1 MTAQPVIAVGALG
14 GTIAMSAEGGGA
26 VKPELSADDL
36 VAAVP
41 ALNDVAVIRAETIS
55 NVASPAIVPRQV
67 LDALAFA
74 RKSVDE
80 GAQGVVLTH
89 GTDTLEETAYLLDLL
104 WDREEPLVVT
114 GAMRSP
120 NLPGADGP
128 ANLLAAVVTAGSED
142 ARGMGVLVVLDD
154 TVHLA
159 RLVSKTHSTGVWTFQ
174 SAGWGPVGR
183 VAERR
188 LRMMLRPLRMFEALP
203 VPDDGPIRIP
213 IVETP
218 FGDEGDWV
226 KAIASM
232 KPPVL
237 VVAASGVGHMSE
249 PVADACEELIKDGL
263 PVVMVSRSGSGTTL
277 EKSYGYPGSEEDL
290 INRGIIPGGF
300 LTGRKIRLLLHVL
313 LKAGA
318 DEETIRKEI
327 AARGF

>member
-1 MTAQPVIAVGALG
+1 MKPIIAVGALG
-14 GTIAMSAEGGGA
+14 GTIAMSAEGTGA
-26 VKPELSADDL
+26 VRPELSADDL
-36 VAAVP
+36 VGAVP
-41 ALNDVAVIRAETIS
+41 ALADVAQIRAETIS
-55 NVASPAIVPRQV
+55 NVASPAILPRNV
-67 LDALAFA
+67 LDALDFA
-74 RKSVDE
+74 TRSIDE
-80 GAQGVVLTH
+80 GATGVVLTH

-159 RLVSKTHSTGVWTFQ
+159 RLAAKTHATAVWTFQ
-174 SAGWGPVGR
+174 SPGWGPVGR

-188 LRMMLRPLRMFEALP
+188 LRMALRPMRMFDPLP
-203 VPDDGPIRIP
+203 APGDGPIRIP

-226 KAIASM
+226 RAIASLE
-232 KPPVL
+232 PPAL
-237 VVAASGVGHMSE
+237 VVQASGVGHMSE
-249 PVADACEELIKDGL
+249 PVSDACEELVRSGI
-263 PVVMVSRSGSGTTL
+263 PVIMASRTGSGTTL
-277 EKSYGYPGSEEDL
+277 EKSYGYPGSEQDL
-290 INRGIIPGGF
+290 IARGLIPTGF
-300 LTGRKIRLLLHVL
+300 LTARKTRLLVHVL
-313 LKAGA
+313 LEFGA
-318 DEETIRKEI
+318 DEATIRREI